1 MSGQPALIGEAVS
14 MSMPGPAVWTFVL
27 TCWIGLLGMPLAH
40 AETDYPSRLVKI
52 IVPTAAG
59 GATDLTARS
68 AGRALTEALG
78 QSFVVEN
85 RPGAHGLLAANAV
98 LKEKHDGY
106 TLLMMA
112 SSQSAL
118 PALYEMPYEPVD
130 DFSPIALLSIAPV
143 VLVVN
148 ASLPVTS
155 VQELVRYAKGQPRD
169 ITYGYQSNTT
179 SLSCALLSKLAGIEA
194 VAVPFAASA
203 QVATELIAGRLTFTL
218 MTTEQ
223 AKVHVDAGRLRAL
236 ATAGSKRAAAFPDIP
251 TLTDLGYPVDGTGW
265 FGLVGPSALPTPV
278 VDKLYLTLK
287 RHYIGKAGQA
297 AIVAAGLEAADEGP
311 MEFTT
316 RLKSEI
322 ALWIQIGTELGVPKG
337 KL

>member
-1 MSGQPALIGEAVS
+1 MSRIEHAARILVLALCGAGI
-14 MSMPGPAVWTFVL
+14 
-27 TCWIGLLGMPLAH
+27 H
-40 AETDYPSRLVKI
+40 AESSSAQADYPSRLVKI
-52 IVPTAAG
+52 VVPTAAG

-68 AGRALTEALG
+68 AGRTLSETLG
-78 QSFVVEN
+78 QPFVVEN

-98 LKEKHDGY
+98 LKEKPDGY

-118 PALYEMPYEPVD
+118 PAFYELPYDPVA

-155 VQELVRYAKGQPRD
+155 VQDFVRYARQRPRD
-169 ITYGYQSNTT
+169 ITFGYQANGTH
-179 SLSCALLSKLAGIEA
+179 LSCALLAKLAGIEA

-223 AKVHVDAGRLRAL
+223 AKVHVEAGRLRAL
-236 ATAGSKRAAAFPDIP
+236 ATAGAKRATAFPDTP
-251 TLTDLGYPVDGTGW
+251 TLAELGYAVDGTGW
-265 FGLVGPSALPTPV
+265 FGLVGAAGLPKPIA
-278 VDKLYLTLK
+278 DKLYATLK
-287 RHYIGKAGQA
+287 QHYIGKAGQA
-297 AIVAAGLEAADEGP
+297 AIVAAGLEAGDEGP
-311 MEFTT
+311 QEFTA
-316 RLKSEI
+316 RLKSEV
-322 ALWIQIGTELGVPKG
+322 ARWTQIGAELGVQKG

>member
-1 MSGQPALIGEAVS
+1 MLTLK
-14 MSMPGPAVWTFVL
+14 PAVRTLVL
-27 TCWIGLLGMPLAH
+27 AHWIGMLGMLSAH
-40 AETDYPSRLVKI
+40 AEADYPSRLVKI
-52 IVPTAAG
+52 IVPTGAG

-68 AGRALTEALG
+68 AGRTLTEALG
-78 QSFVVEN
+78 QPFVVEN
-85 RPGAHGLLAANAV
+85 RPGAHGLLAANAL
-98 LKEKHDGY
+98 LKEKPDGY

-148 ASLPVTS
+148 SSLPVAS
-155 VQELVRYAKGQPRD
+155 VQDLIRYAKQHPRD

-179 SLSCALLSKLAGIEA
+179 SLSCALFSKLAGIET

-236 ATAGSKRAAAFPDIP
+236 ATAGRKRAVAFPETP
-251 TLTDLGYPVDGTGW
+251 TLADLGYVVDGTGW
-265 FGLVGPSALPTPV
+265 FGLVGPSGLPTPI

-297 AIVAAGLEAADEGP
+297 AIVSAGLEAGDEGP
-311 MEFTT
+311 MEFTA

-322 ALWIQIGTELGVPKG
+322 ARWIQIGAELGVPKG

>member
-1 MSGQPALIGEAVS
+1 MSNLECAARILALALCAG
-14 MSMPGPAVWTFVL
+14 
-27 TCWIGLLGMPLAH
+27 CLGAPSSSAQ
-40 AETDYPSRLVKI
+40 TDYPARLVRI

-59 GATDLTARS
+59 GATDLTARG
-68 AGRALTEALG
+68 AGRALSEALG
-78 QSFVVEN
+78 QTFLVEN

-98 LKEKHDGY
+98 LKEKPDGY

-118 PALYEMPYEPVD
+118 PAFYELPYDPIG

-143 VLVVN
+143 VLAVN

-155 VQELVRYAKGQPRD
+155 VQDFVRYAKEHPRE
-169 ITYGYQSNTT
+169 ITYGYQSNGTN
-179 SLSCALLSKLAGIEA
+179 LSCALLARLAGIEA

-203 QVATELIAGRLTFTL
+203 QVATEMIAGRLTFTL

-236 ATAGSKRAAAFPDIP
+236 ATAGSKRAAVFPEIP
-251 TLTDLGYPVDGTGW
+251 TLAELGYSVDGTGW
-265 FGLVGPSALPTPV
+265 FGLVGAAGLPKPIA
-278 VDKLYLTLK
+278 DKLYATLK
-287 RHYIGKAGQA
+287 QHYIGKAGQA
-297 AIVAAGLEAADEGP
+297 ALVAAGLEAGDEGP
-311 MEFTT
+311 QEFTT
-316 RLKSEI
+316 RLKSEV
-322 ALWIQIGTELGVPKG
+322 ARWMQIGAELGVSKG

>member
-1 MSGQPALIGEAVS
+1 MSTLRAA
-14 MSMPGPAVWTFVL
+14 ARTCVL
-27 TCWIGLLGMPLAH
+27 AYWIGMLAMLSVR
-40 AETDYPSRLVKI
+40 AEADYPSRLVKI

-78 QSFVVEN
+78 QPFVVEN
-85 RPGAHGLLAANAV
+85 RPGAHGLLAANAL

-118 PALYEMPYEPVD
+118 PALYEMPYEPVG

-155 VQELVRYAKGQPRD
+155 VQDLVRYAKEHPRD
-169 ITYGYQSNTT
+169 VTYGYQSNTT
-179 SLSCALLSKLAGIEA
+179 SLSCALFAKLAGIES

-236 ATAGSKRAAAFPDIP
+236 ATAGSRRATAFPETP
-251 TLTDLGYPVDGTGW
+251 TLADLGYPVDGTGW
-265 FGLVGPSALPTPV
+265 FGLVGPSDLPMPI

-297 AIVAAGLEAADEGP
+297 ALISAGLEAGDEGP
-311 MEFTT
+311 VEFTT

-322 ALWIQIGTELGVPKG
+322 ARWIRIGAELGVPKG